1 MSLLPLIQQLKKL
14 PTRTAVNFLIKNC
27 FKTEQESL
35 SKDGLLLFY
44 FRTQKKAPSGLEA
57 EKLQMQEQVNYAS
70 ELSRLYQT
78 M

>member
-1 MSLLPLIQQLKKL
+1 MKACQKMGFYYFISL
-14 PTRTAVNFLIKNC
+14 
-27 FKTEQESL
+27 
-35 SKDGLLLFY
+35 
-44 FRTQKKAPSGLEA
+44 TQKKAPSGLEA

>member
-1 MSLLPLIQQLKKL
+1 MGFYYFISL
-14 PTRTAVNFLIKNC
+14 
-27 FKTEQESL
+27 
-35 SKDGLLLFY
+35 
-44 FRTQKKAPSGLEA
+44 TQKKAPSGLEA

>member
-1 MSLLPLIQQLKKL
+1 M
-14 PTRTAVNFLIKNC
+14 
-27 FKTEQESL
+27 
-35 SKDGLLLFY
+35 GFY
-44 FRTQKKAPSGLEA
+44 YFSAIQKKAPSGLEA

>member
-1 MSLLPLIQQLKKL
+1 MQ
-14 PTRTAVNFLIKNC
+14 AFYYLIK
-27 FKTEQESL
+27 
-35 SKDGLLLFY
+35 
-44 FRTQKKAPSGLEA
+44 KASSGLEA